1 MTTTVVPDE
10 NTPIPEG
17 SIMLR
22 NFSVIG
28 GMWDYQLN
36 ELVDLS
42 PNCNTVNRQDY
53 TPKLKIYTKF
63 HRMPPIILTPSIEK
77 PDPAL
82 YPCPVFR
89 TPERSGKDNLAMVLN
104 IPVTGTVE
112 LWIERGVA
120 LCIQKLD

>member
-1 MTTTVVPDE
+1 MSTTVVPDE

-42 PNCNTVNRQDY
+42 PNCNTVNRY
-53 TPKLKIYTKF
+53 
-63 HRMPPIILTPSIEK
+63 ILIK
-77 PDPAL
+77 AL
-82 YPCPVFR
+82 YSLGDHLYKF
-89 TPERSGKDNLAMVLN
+89 L
-104 IPVTGTVE
+104 
-112 LWIERGVA
+112 
-120 LCIQKLD
+120 